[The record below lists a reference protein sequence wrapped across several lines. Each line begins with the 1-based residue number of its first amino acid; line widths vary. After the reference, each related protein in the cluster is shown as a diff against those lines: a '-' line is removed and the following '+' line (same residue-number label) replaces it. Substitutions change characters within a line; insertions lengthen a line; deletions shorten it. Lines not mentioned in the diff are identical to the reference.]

1 MFGPAIWEQPLQE
14 LLNAA
19 ELSATFE
26 LWAHKGQAQYQL
38 HLAEALTLY
47 QQARPLKEMFL
58 DQVKHFDR
66 VRKNCQHKVDA
77 CRKELKQAQGKQNHA
92 KQKKAKVVAL
102 EQKLVQRAMN
112 FFTYRII

>member
-1 MFGPAIWEQPLQE
+1 MPLSS
-14 LLNAA
+14 APA

-47 QQARPLKEMFL
+47 QQALPLKEMFF

-77 CRKELKQAQGKQNHA
+77 CRKELKQAQGRSWSN
-92 KQKKAKVVAL
+92 L
-102 EQKLVQRAMN
+102 KLSSSRLSMIM
-112 FFTYRII
+112 T